1 MSQQA
6 SGFLMGIGALVIG
19 CSLSSSVSA
28 FMGEKAEE
36 GKKCTPKTAVPNAA
50 SYAYN
55 AALECAANACSN
67 GYTLNAGVCN
77 EVIVVTDKE
86 GDDCEPANPVEN
98 AMGYELDA
106 DLECQVTTCEDGFTL
121 TDGVCVANVVV
132 CEEEGYFP
140 NAENECTL
148 CDKSNVSTEGIKGV
162 DGMFVSSNMGDNKR
176 VYHPKVINNTCLS
189 ERVHKVPAVD
199 GKTCDD
205 VCSTNENLI
214 NYWGK
219 GGKCFK
225 VYNANSTEWS
235 SDPCDTT
242 VGRKCSCKYE

>member
-6 SGFLMGIGALVIG
+6 SGFLMGVGALVIG
-19 CSLSSSVSA
+19 CSISLSASA
-28 FMGEKAEE
+28 FMAEKAEE
-36 GKKCTPKTAVPNAA
+36 GKKCTPDVAFTNVA

-55 AALECAANACSN
+55 AALECVANACSN
-67 GYTLNAGVCN
+67 GYTLNAGECT
-77 EVIVVTDKE
+77 EVVTDKE
-86 GDDCEPANPVEN
+86 GDECEPANPVEN

-121 TDGVCVANVVV
+121 TDGVCVANAVV
-132 CEEEGYFP
+132 CEQEGYFP

-148 CDKSNVSTEGIKGV
+148 CDKSNVSTEGLIE
-162 DGMFVSSNMGDNKR
+162 GMFVYTWEDGKKIH
-176 VYHPKVINNTCLS
+176 HPKVINNTCLS
-189 ERVHKVPAVD
+189 ERVNRVPGVE
-199 GKTCDD
+199 GKTCDE

-219 GGKCFK
+219 GGKCHK
-225 VYNANSTEWS
+225 VYKANGKTWS